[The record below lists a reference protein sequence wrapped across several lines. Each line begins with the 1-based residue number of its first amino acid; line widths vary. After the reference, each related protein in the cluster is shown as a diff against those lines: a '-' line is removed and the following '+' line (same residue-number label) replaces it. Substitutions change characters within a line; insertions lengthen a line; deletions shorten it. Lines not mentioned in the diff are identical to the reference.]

1 MSLKG
6 HTREI
11 VLGVILVI
19 VAVWLLRPAAPE
31 PGDDAE
37 AVARAVRAEVTGLK
51 AKYEDIDIA
60 LLTKDASSYDGGG
73 RNLFDY
79 GVIQPPPPS
88 PEELEARRKAEEERR
103 RLAEQARLEAERL
116 RLEALERQAEADE
129 LAAKN
134 PPPAPPPPTTP
145 ARRPP
150 PAIDLKYMGMVGA
163 AKDKIAIFLDGNEF
177 LMAKEGEVVKEHF
190 RVMEIGY
197 DTLRMGYTDP
207 YFEDEHRVLHL
218 GE

>member
-11 VLGVILVI
+11 VLGVTLVM

-37 AVARAVRAEVTGLK
+37 AQARAVRAEVTVVK
-51 AKYEDIDIA
+51 AKYEEIDIA
-60 LLTKDASSYDGGG
+60 ALAKKQSDYDGGG

-103 RLAEQARLEAERL
+103 RLAELARLEAERL
-116 RLEALERQAEADE
+116 RREE
-129 LAAKN
+129 LIGRFLKVDGK
-134 PPPAPPPPTTP
+134 PRDGVDVRLVRVVPTTFQFQLVQH
-145 ARRPP
+145 A
-150 PAIDLKYMGMVGA
+150 L
-163 AKDKIAIFLDGNEF
+163 
-177 LMAKEGEVVKEHF
+177 
-190 RVMEIGY
+190 
-197 DTLRMGYTDP
+197 T
-207 YFEDEHRVLHL
+207 
-218 GE
+218 